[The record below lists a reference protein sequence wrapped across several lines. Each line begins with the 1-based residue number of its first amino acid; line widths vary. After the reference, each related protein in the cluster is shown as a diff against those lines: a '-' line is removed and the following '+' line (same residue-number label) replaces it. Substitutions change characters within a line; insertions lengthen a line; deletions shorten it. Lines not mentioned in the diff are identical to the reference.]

1 MQNSETLFY
10 ETRNL
15 GLLDRSV
22 RIAIG
27 AVAILAVLVSQNI
40 GMLGW
45 VALIP
50 LLAIYPIIT
59 GMVAYDPFYAWI
71 GINTHRGSVFSDEQL
86 ARFASKITAE
96 EHSSSKDV
104 NKNDKQHGT
113 KHRDA
118 A

>member
-27 AVAILAVLVSQNI
+27 AAAILAVLASQNI

-50 LLAIYPIIT
+50 LLAVYPIIT

-71 GINTHRGSVFSDEQL
+71 GINTHRASAFSDEQL
-86 ARFASKITAE
+86 AKFASKITAE
-96 EHSSSKDV
+96 EHSSSKGE
-104 NKNDKQHGT
+104 NKTDKQRGT